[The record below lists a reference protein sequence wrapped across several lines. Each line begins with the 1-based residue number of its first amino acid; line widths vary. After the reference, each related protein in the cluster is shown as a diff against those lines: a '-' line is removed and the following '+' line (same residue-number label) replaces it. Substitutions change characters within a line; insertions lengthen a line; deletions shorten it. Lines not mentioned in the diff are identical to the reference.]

1 MGNDMGTIEKGVEM
15 AWENERKGCKGGK
28 QGRNETE
35 EETNKLEIQRFRN
48 NFEFSICAV

>member
-1 MGNDMGTIEKGVEM
+1 MNGDTRGGVGM
-15 AWENERKGCKGGK
+15 AWENERKGCKGGR

-35 EETNKLEIQRFRN
+35 GETDKLDIQRFRN